1 MSEQKELERVIAD
14 LYEVIRTQHQIIG
27 YLIANDEASVP
38 ALVELLPGFE
48 AKFQTSHDYQMN
60 HPGPVGQ
67 SLAALRDK
75 LDAVER
81 TLKRLIGGLTN

>member
-1 MSEQKELERVIAD
+1 MAEQNELERVIAD
-14 LYEVIRTQHQIIG
+14 LYEVIRTQHQVIG

-38 ALVELLPGFE
+38 ALVELLPGFQ
-48 AKFQTSHDYQMN
+48 AKFEANHAYQTN

-67 SLAALRDK
+67 SLAALRGK

-81 TLKRLIGGLTN
+81 TLKRCLGGLTN